1 MLGSVS
7 DVVFMRGGYF
17 FFFFFPWT
25 PWSCNS
31 DIIIFKVHKSV
42 ISFVPLIFV
51 TDGFRRDSVSSA

>member
-7 DVVFMRGGYF
+7 DVVFMRGGY